1 MSNACA
7 KRDASL
13 PVAYRRAKLAH
24 EDILPHALLAFAFMK
39 RAPNTTPHI
48 GAEPC

>member
-1 MSNACA
+1 MQAY
-7 KRDASL
+7 RL
-13 PVAYRRAKLAH
+13 PYRRAKLAH

-39 RAPNTTPHI
+39 RAANATPHI